1 MTFRNPAQASR
12 RIVRPLK
19 GTHTVPDSHAPDNAA
34 RPPLLMVGL
43 CLAAI
48 YIVWGTTYLAIRIG
62 LQELRP
68 FFMLGTR
75 LVVAGGGFL
84 LVLVMLGTRLPT
96 RKQWLNA
103 TFLGTLMLVIGI
115 GCVSVAEQWVSSG
128 AAVAL
133 ISINPLCTALWQVTF
148 GRKPTALEWTAIL
161 IGAIGTVVMVMG
173 QDFQASL
180 FGTAIILVGVGC
192 WTLGTSL
199 ASKLDMPHGGM
210 GFAAEM
216 LSAGVVA
223 LIVSAAFGEHW
234 GLPHTPKV
242 WSAWAYLVVFG
253 SLIAFSAYRYVVDRV
268 SATLATTYAYANPP
282 VALFVGWW
290 LGEEHF
296 SANTFIGLPI
306 VLIAVA
312 LHAWA
317 WRLST
322 TVRTQTPL
330 QPATRTE

>member
-1 MTFRNPAQASR
+1 MAALPE
-12 RIVRPLK
+12 
-19 GTHTVPDSHAPDNAA
+19 GTHAVPDSREHTT

-84 LVLVMLGTRLPT
+84 LVLKIFGTPLPT

-103 TFLGTLMLVIGI
+103 TLLGTLMLVIGI

-133 ISINPLCTALWQVTF
+133 ISINPLCTALWQVAF
-148 GRKPTALEWTAIL
+148 GRKPTALEWAAIL
-161 IGAIGTVVMVMG
+161 IGAIGTIVMVMG

-180 FGTAIILVGVGC
+180 VGTAIILVGVGC
-192 WTLGTSL
+192 WTLGTTL
-199 ASKLDMPHGGM
+199 ANKLEMPHGGM

-216 LSAGVVA
+216 LCAGLVA
-223 LIVSAAFGEHW
+223 LVVSAAFGEHW
-234 GLPHTPKV
+234 TVPHTMNV
-242 WSAWAYLVVFG
+242 WTAWAYLVVFG

-268 SATLATTYAYANPP
+268 SATLAATYAYANPP

-290 LGEEHF
+290 LGGEHF
-296 SANTFIGLPI
+296 AVNTFIGLPI
-306 VLIAVA
+306 VLIAIA

-322 TVRTQTPL
+322 NVRTQTPL
-330 QPATRTE
+330 QPAARTE

>member
-1 MTFRNPAQASR
+1 
-12 RIVRPLK
+12 
-19 GTHTVPDSHAPDNAA
+19 
-34 RPPLLMVGL
+34 MVGL
-43 CLAAI
+43 CLFAI
-48 YIVWGTTYLAIRIG
+48 YVIWGTTYLAIRIG
-62 LQELRP
+62 LRELQP

-84 LVLVMLGTRLPT
+84 LVLIMLGTPLPT

-103 TFLGTLMLVIGI
+103 GFLGTLMLVIGI

-133 ISINPLCTALWQVTF
+133 ISINPLCTALWQVVF
-148 GRKPTALEWTAIL
+148 GRRPTTLEWVAII
-161 IGAIGTVVMVMG
+161 IGAVGTVVMVMG

-180 FGTAIILVGVGC
+180 LGTAIILIGVGA
-192 WTLGTSL
+192 WTFGTSL

-216 LSAGVVA
+216 LTAGVIA
-223 LIVSAAFGEHW
+223 LLVSAALREPW
-234 GLPHTPKV
+234 ALPHTTHV

-253 SLIAFSAYRYVVDRV
+253 SLIAFSAYRYIVDRV

-296 SANTFIGLPI
+296 AANTFIGLPI

>member
-1 MTFRNPAQASR
+1 MCVLLRGTPA
-12 RIVRPLK
+12 
-19 GTHTVPDSHAPDNAA
+19 VPDSHAADNAA
-34 RPPLLMVGL
+34 RPSLLMVGL

-62 LQELRP
+62 LEELRP

-84 LVLVMLGTRLPT
+84 LVLMMLGTPLPT
-96 RKQWLNA
+96 RRQWLNA
-103 TFLGTLMLVIGI
+103 AFLGTLMLVVGI

-133 ISINPLCTALWQVTF
+133 ISINPLCTALWQVAF
-148 GRKPTALEWTAIL
+148 GRKPTALEWVAIV
-161 IGAIGTVVMVMG
+161 IGAVGTVVMVMG
-173 QDFQASL
+173 NDFQASL
-180 FGTAIILVGVGC
+180 LGTAIILVGVAC

-199 ASKLDMPHGGM
+199 AHKLDMPHGGM

-216 LSAGVVA
+216 LTAGIVA
-223 LIVSAAFGEHW
+223 LILSAAFGEHW
-234 GLPHTPKV
+234 SIPHTTRV
-242 WSAWAYLVVFG
+242 WTAWTYLVIFG
-253 SLIAFSAYRYVVDRV
+253 SLIAFSAYRYIVDRV

-290 LGEEHF
+290 IGEEHF

-322 TVRTQTPL
+322 NVRTQTSL

>member
-1 MTFRNPAQASR
+1 
-12 RIVRPLK
+12 
-19 GTHTVPDSHAPDNAA
+19 
-34 RPPLLMVGL
+34 MVGL

-84 LVLVMLGTRLPT
+84 LVLKILGTRLPT

-103 TFLGTLMLVIGI
+103 TLLGTLMLVIGI

-133 ISINPLCTALWQVTF
+133 ISINPLCTALWQVAF
-148 GRKPTALEWTAIL
+148 GRKPTALEWAAIV
-161 IGAIGTVVMVMG
+161 IGAIGTIVMVLG

-180 FGTAIILVGVGC
+180 LGTVIILIGVGA

-199 ASKLDMPHGGM
+199 ANKLDMPRGGM

-216 LSAGVVA
+216 LCAGVVA
-223 LIVSAAFGEHW
+223 LLVSAAFGEHW
-234 GLPHTPKV
+234 ALPHTTQV
-242 WSAWAYLVVFG
+242 WGAWAYLVVFG

-290 LGEEHF
+290 LGGEHF

-306 VLIAVA
+306 VLIAIA

-322 TVRTQTPL
+322 NVRTQTPL

>member
-1 MTFRNPAQASR
+1 MPN
-12 RIVRPLK
+12 
-19 GTHTVPDSHAPDNAA
+19 SHAPEQAA
-34 RPPLLMVGL
+34 RPSLLVVGL

-84 LVLVMLGTRLPT
+84 LVLMMFGTALPT

-103 TFLGTLMLVIGI
+103 TLLGTLMLVIGI

-133 ISINPLCTALWQVTF
+133 ISINPLCTALWQVAF
-148 GRKPTALEWTAIL
+148 GRKPTALEWTAIV
-161 IGAIGTVVMVMG
+161 IGAVGTVVMVMG

-180 FGTAIILVGVGC
+180 VGTAIILVGVGC
-192 WTLGTSL
+192 WTLGTTL

-216 LSAGVVA
+216 LCAGVIA
-223 LIVSAAFGEHW
+223 LAVSAAFGEHW
-234 GLPHTPKV
+234 ALPHTAHV

-268 SATLATTYAYANPP
+268 SATLAATYAYANPP

-290 LGEEHF
+290 LGGERF
-296 SANTFIGLPI
+296 AVNTFIGLPI
-306 VLIAVA
+306 VLIAIA

-330 QPATRTE
+330 QPAARTE

>member
-1 MTFRNPAQASR
+1 MPN
-12 RIVRPLK
+12 
-19 GTHTVPDSHAPDNAA
+19 SHAPDHAA

-62 LQELRP
+62 LHELRP

-84 LVLVMLGTRLPT
+84 LVLKLFGAPLPT
-96 RKQWLNA
+96 RKQWLNSA
-103 TFLGTLMLVIGI
+103 ILGTLMLVIGI

-133 ISINPLCTALWQVTF
+133 ISVNPLCTALWQVAF
-148 GRKPTALEWTAIL
+148 GRKPSGLEWTAII

-180 FGTAIILVGVGC
+180 AGTAIILVGVGC

-216 LSAGVVA
+216 LCAGVIALLVSAG
-223 LIVSAAFGEHW
+223 LREHW
-234 GLPHTPKV
+234 ALPHTTEV

-253 SLIAFSAYRYVVDRV
+253 SLIAFSAYRYIVDRV

-290 LGEEHF
+290 LGGEHF
-296 SANTFIGLPI
+296 AANTFIGLPI
-306 VLIAVA
+306 VLIAIA

-322 TVRTQTPL
+322 TVRTQTQL
-330 QPATRTE
+330 QPAARTE

>member
-1 MTFRNPAQASR
+1 MHA
-12 RIVRPLK
+12 
-19 GTHTVPDSHAPDNAA
+19 VPSSHAPENAA
-34 RPPLLMVGL
+34 RPSLLMVGL

-84 LVLVMLGTRLPT
+84 LVLLMMGAPLPT

-103 TFLGTLMLVIGI
+103 TYLGTLMLVIGI

-133 ISINPLCTALWQVTF
+133 ISINPLCTALWQVAF
-148 GRKPTALEWTAIL
+148 GRRPTTLEWVAIL
-161 IGAIGTVVMVMG
+161 IGAVGTVVMVMG

-180 FGTAIILVGVGC
+180 VGTVIIVIGVGA

-216 LSAGVVA
+216 LSAGVIA
-223 LIVSAAFGEHW
+223 LVVSAAFGEHW
-234 GLPHTPKV
+234 GLPHTTQV

-306 VLIAVA
+306 VLVAVA

-322 TVRTQTPL
+322 TVKTQTPL
-330 QPATRTE
+330 QPATRIE